1 VSSQPEIFILGG
13 RKMKILKK
21 KWWLGVIAAFVL
33 IGAFVAYRVVSAN
46 SANATNAPVTASV
59 EMGSIS
65 STISGS
71 GTVRSNQNTTI
82 SWQASGKVGVIKVVL
97 GQAVATGDELAALD
111 PNTLS
116 QTIIQAQTSLIEA
129 QNAMEELQK
138 PQPLKIAKAETALK
152 EAEEALD
159 KLLNPSPAEIAQA
172 ELNVLTASD
181 SVKTAQ
187 KYVSWL
193 NYTRGTTQQIE
204 AARAAYVLA
213 QDKVD
218 RLAVIYDRFSTNDDD
233 DPNKAQ
239 ALTNLLSAQSDRND
253 AKWLLDYY
261 TGKAD
266 TAEAAEKQAN
276 LALAQSQ
283 YEDAVAALEKL
294 KSPSA
299 EDIAL
304 AQAQVE
310 DARETLE
317 TLKKGA
323 TEDELTIAQTNIT
336 LAQASVNQAHLT
348 APFDGII
355 TDINVMTGDIVSS
368 GKSAFRIDDMSRLF
382 VDLTVSEYDYS
393 QIKVGQP
400 CEITFDAVSTKVYAG
415 VVTKVGLVGTASQG
429 VVNFPVTVQITDPDA
444 SIVPGLTASVNII
457 VAQHEN
463 VMLVPNA
470 AVQTTGSQS
479 MVVVLFEGQRIT
491 IPVTVGLTND
501 TMTEVA
507 ADQLREGDAVITNLT
522 VAKASNSSSS
532 SRMQQGG
539 FMGGPEMVPGIR

>member
-1 VSSQPEIFILGG
+1 
-13 RKMKILKK
+13 MKILKK